1 MTPTSLEVT
10 RPAPGL
16 AVVEVAG
23 RFDAPVALEVR
34 RAIDTFAV
42 GGVDTAVVDLTE
54 ATFVDSAGLAAVVHA
69 HRVCESVGGTAVVC
83 EPRSADARR
92 VFELTMLDRV
102 LRMVTVRS
110 AGDAG

>member
-1 MTPTSLEVT
+1 MTPTSLDVT

-23 RFDAPVALEVR
+23 RFDAPAALELR
-34 RAIDTFAV
+34 RAIDTFAG

-69 HRVCESVGGTAVVC
+69 HRVCEAGGGTAVVC

-102 LRMVTVRS
+102 LRMGTVRGPEH
-110 AGDAG
+110 AG